1 MYYFCFEVFVFEYFF
16 VHSSNEFKFSNIF
29 SNSHLFQDPVSGII
43 PRALSHMFD
52 ELRLLQVEHTVRTSF
67 LELYN
72 EEIFD
77 LLSCS
82 EEPSHKSLR

>member
-1 MYYFCFEVFVFEYFF
+1 
-16 VHSSNEFKFSNIF
+16 
-29 SNSHLFQDPVSGII
+29 
-43 PRALSHMFD
+43 MFD
-52 ELRLLQVEHTVRTSF
+52 ELRLLQVEHTVRASF

-82 EEPSHKSLR
+82 DEPSHKSLR

>member
-1 MYYFCFEVFVFEYFF
+1 
-16 VHSSNEFKFSNIF
+16 
-29 SNSHLFQDPVSGII
+29 
-43 PRALSHMFD
+43 MFD

-77 LLSCS
+77 LLSSS

>member
-1 MYYFCFEVFVFEYFF
+1 MYNFLI
-16 VHSSNEFKFSNIF
+16 K
-29 SNSHLFQDPVSGII
+29 LFQDPISGII

-52 ELRLLQVEHTVRTSF
+52 ELRLLQVEHTVRASF

-72 EEIFD
+72 EDIFD

-82 EEPSHKSLR
+82 EEPSNKSLR

>member
-1 MYYFCFEVFVFEYFF
+1 MEVNVLIKILIILL
-16 VHSSNEFKFSNIF
+16 SK
-29 SNSHLFQDPVSGII
+29 LFQDPVSGII

-52 ELRLLQVEHTVRTSF
+52 ELRLLQVEHTVRASF

>member
-1 MYYFCFEVFVFEYFF
+1 MLIQY
-16 VHSSNEFKFSNIF
+16 
-29 SNSHLFQDPVSGII
+29 FQDPVSGII

-52 ELRLLQVEHTVRTSF
+52 ELRLLQVEHTVRASF

-77 LLSCS
+77 LLSSS
-82 EEPSHKSLR
+82 EELSQKSLR